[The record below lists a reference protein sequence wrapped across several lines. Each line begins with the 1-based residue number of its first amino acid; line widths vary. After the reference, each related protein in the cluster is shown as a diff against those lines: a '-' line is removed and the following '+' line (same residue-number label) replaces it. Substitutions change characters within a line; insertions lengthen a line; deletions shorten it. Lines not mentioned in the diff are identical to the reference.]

1 MPRTRTQNR
10 YIDSIQCQ
18 VDLDSLI
25 MSDKCSPEFI
35 EENLN
40 INDDILYDAIKLSRC
55 SYWLLKLDVFRS
67 FSSEFRIRLLE
78 NLEAFTRVNRIYFIN
93 QVTSIDDELKNEI
106 ETYAEPNSIDFNTSL
121 FNPLNNLSNSWR
133 DRDVRVLRGEST
145 LRFELLSS
153 IKEFLKS
160 GDRKV
165 VDFSYSLFLP
175 EILNPK
181 FFHELSE
188 AEQLVVLGNMDK
200 YFDVFTKFNRCG
212 LRASVSIKEMNPTR
226 YLIKHIL
233 SGELDYTHRVKKTTW
248 KKLYKEILENR
259 NRKMNKKSEN
269 MFDVFSVESKMVGI
283 NNNVLMQNGYDDNTM
298 ACMLTEAEG
307 VFEAFEIDCTLKNL
321 DSKDFLCYMLFG
333 SESKWVQYSNWFQ
346 MSDGLIEFQDD
357 DVQDELF
364 KEIAG
369 YMKIE
374 G

>member
-1 MPRTRTQNR
+1 MSKTKINR
-10 YIDSIQCQ
+10 YVDSIQCQ
-18 VDLDSLI
+18 LDLDSLI

-40 INDDILYDAIKLSRC
+40 INDDILYDAIKLSHC

-67 FSSEFRIRLLE
+67 FSFEFRIRLLE
-78 NLEAFTRVNRIYFIN
+78 NFEAFTRVNRIYFVN
-93 QVTSIDDELKNEI
+93 QASSIEDDELKNEI

-121 FNPLNNLSNSWR
+121 FNPLNNLGNSWR
-133 DRDVRVLRGEST
+133 DRDIRVLRGKSS
-145 LRFELLSS
+145 LRFEILSS
-153 IKEFLKS
+153 TKEFLKS
-160 GDRKV
+160 GDRKD

-188 AEQLVVLGNMDK
+188 AEQLVVIGNIDK

-212 LRASVSIKEMNPTR
+212 IRSTVSIKEMNPTR

-233 SGELDYTHRVKKTTW
+233 CGELDYTHRVKKTTW
-248 KKLYKEILENR
+248 KKLYNKILKRINKRLGSMFIFDSFEKR
-259 NRKMNKKSEN
+259 MNELNIK
-269 MFDVFSVESKMVGI
+269 
-283 NNNVLMQNGYDDNTM
+283 VLTPKGYDQNLITN
-298 ACMLTEAEG
+298 MLTEAEG
-307 VFEAFEIDCTLKNL
+307 VFEAFEIECTLKNL
-321 DSKDFLCYMLFG
+321 DSKDFLCYMLYG
-333 SESKWVQYSNWFQ
+333 GDNIWSYASNWFR

-364 KEIAG
+364 KEIG
-369 YMKIE
+369 SYLKID

>member
-1 MPRTRTQNR
+1 MPKKKINR

-18 VDLDSLI
+18 LDLDSLI

-40 INDDILYDAIKLSRC
+40 INDDILYDAIKLSHC

-78 NLEAFTRVNRIYFIN
+78 NLEAFTRVNRIYFVN
-93 QVTSIDDELKNEI
+93 QVSSIEDDELKNEV

-121 FNPLNNLSNSWR
+121 FNPLNNLGNSWR
-133 DRDVRVLRGEST
+133 DRDIRVLLGKSD
-145 LRFELLSS
+145 LRFEILSS
-153 IKEFLKS
+153 IKKFLKS
-160 GDRKV
+160 GDRKD
-165 VDFSYSLFLP
+165 VDFSHSLFLP

-188 AEQLVVLGNMDK
+188 AEQLVVIGNMSK

-212 LRASVSIKEMNPTR
+212 IRSSVSIKEMNPIR

-233 SGELDYTHRVKKTTW
+233 CGELDYTHRVKKTTW
-248 KKLYKEILENR
+248 KKLYNETLVNM
-259 NRKMNKKSEN
+259 NMNKKWAN
-269 MFDVFSVESKMVGI
+269 MFIIDLLHERVNKIISKI
-283 NNNVLMQNGYDDNTM
+283 LSPRGYD
-298 ACMLTEAEG
+298 
-307 VFEAFEIDCTLKNL
+307 EIDCTLKNL
-321 DSKDFLCYMLFG
+321 DSKDFLCYMLYG
-333 SESKWVQYSNWFQ
+333 SESIWSNNSNWFM

-364 KEIAG
+364 KEIG
-369 YMKIE
+369 SYLKID

>member
-1 MPRTRTQNR
+1 MSKTKINR

-18 VDLDSLI
+18 LDLDSLI

-40 INDDILYDAIKLSRC
+40 INDDILYDAIKLSHC

-78 NLEAFTRVNRIYFIN
+78 NLAAFTRVNRIYFVN
-93 QVTSIDDELKNEI
+93 QASSIEDDELKNEI

-121 FNPLNNLSNSWR
+121 FNPLNNLGNSWR
-133 DRDVRVLRGEST
+133 DRDVRVLLGKSD
-145 LRFELLSS
+145 LRFEILSS

-160 GDRKV
+160 GDRKD

-188 AEQLVVLGNMDK
+188 AEQLVVIGNMSK

-212 LRASVSIKEMNPTR
+212 IRSTVSNKEMNPTR

-233 SGELDYTHRVKKTTW
+233 CGELDYTHRVKKTTW
-248 KKLYKEILENR
+248 KKLYNETSR
-259 NRKMNKKSEN
+259 NLNKKWAN
-269 MFDVFSVESKMVGI
+269 MFILDLFEKRMDELKTK
-283 NNNVLMQNGYDDNTM
+283 VLTPNGYDEKMITK
-298 ACMLTEAEG
+298 MLTEAEG
-307 VFEAFEIDCTLKNL
+307 VFEAFEIECTLKNL
-321 DSKDFLCYMLFG
+321 DSKDFLCYMLYG
-333 SESKWVQYSNWFQ
+333 SESMWSKNSNWFM

-364 KEIAG
+364 KEIG
-369 YMKIE
+369 SYLKIE

>member
-1 MPRTRTQNR
+1 MSKTKINR
-10 YIDSIQCQ
+10 YVDSIQCQ
-18 VDLDSLI
+18 LDLDSLI

-40 INDDILYDAIKLSRC
+40 INDDILYDAIKLSHC
-55 SYWLLKLDVFRS
+55 SYWLLKFDVFRA
-67 FSSEFRIRLLE
+67 FSPEFRIRLLE
-78 NLEAFTRVNRIYFIN
+78 NLEAFTRVNRIYFVN
-93 QVTSIDDELKNEI
+93 QVSSIEDDELKNEV

-121 FNPLNNLSNSWR
+121 FNPLNNLGNSWR
-133 DRDVRVLRGEST
+133 DRDIRVLRGESN
-145 LRFELLSS
+145 LRFEILSS

-160 GDRKV
+160 GNRKD

-188 AEQLVVLGNMDK
+188 AEQLVVIGNMSK

-212 LRASVSIKEMNPTR
+212 LRSSVSTKEMNPTR

-233 SGELDYTHRVKKTTW
+233 CGELDYTHRVKKTTW
-248 KKLYKEILENR
+248 KKLYNETSR
-259 NRKMNKKSEN
+259 NLNKKWAN
-269 MFDVFSVESKMVGI
+269 MFILDLFEKRMDELKTK
-283 NNNVLMQNGYDDNTM
+283 VLTPNGYDEKMITK
-298 ACMLTEAEG
+298 MLTEAEG
-307 VFEAFEIDCTLKNL
+307 VFEAFEIECTLKNL
-321 DSKDFLCYMLFG
+321 DSKDFLCYMLYG
-333 SESKWVQYSNWFQ
+333 SESMWSKNSNWFM

-364 KEIAG
+364 KEIG
-369 YMKIE
+369 SYLKIE